1 MQLKGPFK
9 LTGQNL
15 YFVPS
20 KPGVY
25 VLGNQEGQVVYVGRS
40 DHDLADRLKEHL
52 KTPHVGATQFWY
64 WDTWSPQEAADLS
77 QTLAE
82 KYVPSGNAVTH

>member
-9 LTGQNL
+9 LTEQNL

-25 VLGNQEGQVVYVGRS
+25 LLGNQEGRVVYVGKS
-40 DHDLADRLKEHL
+40 DSNLADRLKEQL
-52 KTPHVGATQFWY
+52 GTTHVGASQFWY
-64 WDTWSPQEAADLS
+64 WDTWSAQEAADLS
-77 QTLAE
+77 ETLTK
-82 KYVPSGNAVTH
+82 KYVPS